1 MKARRWFV
9 LLLMLGG
16 SLTASGQYNKEFKR
30 IFFDAQQL
38 YEAGFYEESYNRFSN
53 LLALD
58 PGNSNILFHCGTL
71 CLYIQGKEA
80 EAIPYLEE
88 AVKGVSPDYKPNNHK
103 ETSAPVFTYYI
114 LGRAYH
120 LNGQY
125 DLAMDYYQTY
135 LAQGEGEDPT
145 QLEYAALQLEAAA
158 KARDQMG
165 MNPSY
170 KFQNLM
176 DFFDDKTH
184 SCSNP
189 VISGDGNLF
198 IYLVDYPSDKKIMM
212 STRGTD
218 GWSRPRNINKELG
231 MVGETYPVSLSYD
244 GKELYLAHYF
254 YSHSDIYV
262 STYEGGSWSEA
273 EPLGPNINGRT
284 SETHASISRDG
295 NTLYFTS
302 NKRGGQGSY
311 DIYVS
316 KRNGKG
322 TWGPATNLGP
332 VINTPYEER
341 TPFISSDEA
350 TLFFSSQGHGSI
362 GGLDIFFTEYDP
374 DSGWTRPVNIGIP
387 VNTTGDDQFFNPG
400 WNELDGYYAV
410 RREDNPSIST
420 INTVIELEPEEIA
433 SLTEEI
439 DSTKEEVSQPLEETV
454 VMNEPEEQRE
464 QEITVVAVP
473 DEEEVPAPVEE
484 EVPAPATEVI
494 PELYTIIPFSYNS
507 HQMTLSA
514 QFEAEKIADLM
525 GKYEETRL
533 ELTGHADATGSA
545 EYNLLLSL
553 HRADRIARYLAERGV
568 DPERISVEGMGEA
581 TPLARN
587 RNPNG
592 TDSPLGR
599 WVNRHVI
606 ARVTGSIPA
615 SEGLSWIYIPES
627 LKPVPSLTDNE
638 KSKRYTLTI
647 QVMADLKPVQQQKL
661 KNLDQVDEYV
671 CNDGY
676 YRYTSGS
683 YRDYTEAKKALT
695 EIQKR
700 GYPDAFIKTA
710 EWYQMASE

>member
-9 LLLMLGG
+9 LLLILGIA
-16 SLTASGQYNKEFKR
+16 LTASGQYNKEFKR

-38 YEAGFYEESYNRFSN
+38 YESGFYEESFNRFSN

-58 PGNSNILFHCGTL
+58 PGNSNILFHCGAL

-88 AVKGVSPDYKPNNHK
+88 AVKGVSSTYKPNSYK
-103 ETSAPVFTYYI
+103 ETSAPVYTYFV

-120 LNGQY
+120 LNNQY
-125 DLAMDYYQTY
+125 DLAMDNYQTY
-135 LAQGEGEDPT
+135 LATGENEDPG
-145 QLEYAALQLEAAA
+145 QLEYAELQLQAAER
-158 KARDQMG
+158 AREKMG
-165 MNPSY
+165 MRPSY

-176 DFFDDKTH
+176 DFFDDETH

-212 STRGTD
+212 STRSED

-244 GKELYLAHYF
+244 GRELYLAHYF

-262 STYEGGSWSEA
+262 STFEGGHWTEA
-273 EPLGPNINGRT
+273 VPLGPNINGRT
-284 SETHASISRDG
+284 SETHASISKDG
-295 NTLYFTS
+295 NTLYFVS

-316 KRNGKG
+316 KRNEKG
-322 TWGPATNLGP
+322 DWGPATNLGP
-332 VINTPYEER
+332 VVNTPYEER
-341 TPFISSDEA
+341 TPFISSDGI
-350 TLFFSSQGHGSI
+350 TLFFSSQGHGSL
-362 GGLDIFFTEYDP
+362 GGLDNFFTVQTP
-374 DSGWTRPVNIGIP
+374 DSGWTEPVNIGTP
-387 VNTTGDDQFFNPG
+387 VNTAGDDQFFNPG

-420 INTVIELEPEEIA
+420 INAVIELEPEEVA
-433 SLTEEI
+433 SLPEE
-439 DSTKEEVSQPLEETV
+439 DTTREEVVQVTAETV
-454 VMNEPEEQRE
+454 ENREPDQQTEQ
-464 QEITVVAVP
+464 TTAVVPVAP
-473 DEEEVPAPVEE
+473 ETPAPSEEV
-484 EVPAPATEVI
+484 I
-494 PELYTIIPFSYNS
+494 HELYTIIPFAYNS
-507 HQMTLSA
+507 YKMDLAA

-525 GKYEETRL
+525 GKNPDTNL

-553 HRADRIARYLAERGV
+553 HRADRIARYLVEKGV
-568 DPERISVEGMGEA
+568 DQERISVEGMGEA

-587 RNPNG
+587 HNPNG
-592 TDSPLGR
+592 SDSPLGR
-599 WVNRHVI
+599 YVNRHVI
-606 ARVTGSIPA
+606 ARITGSIPA

-647 QVMADLKPVQQQKL
+647 QVMADLKPVNQNKL
-661 KNLDQVDEYV
+661 KNLDQVDMYV

-676 YRYTSGS
+676 YRYTYGA
-683 YRDYTEAKKALT
+683 YLDYTEASKALA
-695 EIQKR
+695 EVQKK
-700 GYPDAFIKTA
+700 GFPDAFIKTT
-710 EWYQMASE
+710 EWYQMASQ